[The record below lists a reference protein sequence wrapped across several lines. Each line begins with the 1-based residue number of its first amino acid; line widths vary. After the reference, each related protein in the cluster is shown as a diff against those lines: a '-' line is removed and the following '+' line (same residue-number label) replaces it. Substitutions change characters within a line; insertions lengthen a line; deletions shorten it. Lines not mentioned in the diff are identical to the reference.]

1 MATVAVENGPKVV
14 DVPEI
19 LVPSHQGNFPLDS
32 AVIEALPQGDTLI
45 SAERYGNS
53 AWSSTARLTVKK
65 ENGKLHDYFAKIITG
80 ELAEA
85 RVLGEFNCMLELW
98 RAMPNIVPQPRA
110 HGKCHGMDA
119 ACYFVCDYLEIDHR
133 PPDAVKLGA
142 KIAELHRVSK
152 SPTGQFGFHVTPYDG
167 KLPLV
172 ADWDPSWVSF
182 YGKLLKGVYQ
192 HDISVNGYW
201 KELDDAMELTLN
213 KVIPRLLGPLEEDGR
228 TVKPCLI
235 HGDLWEENIGTEL
248 RTGELYIF
256 DSCAY
261 YAHHEMA
268 IGMWR
273 VDHHHMKAKE
283 YRNQYFQN
291 YEPDEPAEEC
301 DDRNR
306 LYAIK
311 ERIMY
316 SAHVPGSKARE
327 QALEDMLYLIEQ
339 YVEEDTPIL

>member
-1 MATVAVENGPKVV
+1 MAAFAVEKS
-14 DVPEI
+14 PEI
-19 LVPSHQGNFPLDS
+19 LDAHEIVEPYFQGNFPLDI
-32 AVIEALPQGDTLI
+32 AVHDALPQGDTLI
-45 SAERYGNS
+45 SAEHHGKS
-53 AWSSTARLTVKK
+53 AWSSTARITVRK
-65 ENGKLHDYFAKIITG
+65 EDGQLHDYFAKIITG
-80 ELAEA
+80 ERAEA
-85 RVLGEFNCMLELW
+85 RVLGEYTCMLELW
-98 RAMPNIVPQPRA
+98 KTMPTLVPRPRA
-110 HGKCHGMDA
+110 HGRCHGIEA
-119 ACYFVCDYLEIDHR
+119 SYFVGDYLEINHGQ
-133 PPDAVKLGA
+133 PDAVKLGS

-182 YGKLLKGVYQ
+182 FGKLLKGVYQ
-192 HDISVNGYW
+192 HDVRVNGYW
-201 KELDDAMELTLN
+201 KELDDAMGLILS
-213 KVIPRLLGPLEEDGR
+213 KVVPRLLGPLEADGR

-235 HGDLWEENIGTEL
+235 HGDLWEENIGTEPG
-248 RTGELYIF
+248 TGELYIF

-327 QALEDMLYLIEQ
+327 QALEDMLYLIKQ

>member
-1 MATVAVENGPKVV
+1 MATVAVGDGPKVV
-14 DVPEI
+14 NVPEI
-19 LVPSHQGNFPLDS
+19 VVPSHQGNFPLDS
-32 AVIEALPQGDTLI
+32 AVVEALPKGDTLI

-53 AWSSTARLTVKK
+53 AWSSTARITVQK
-65 ENGKLHDYFAKIITG
+65 EDGRLHDYFAKIITG

-85 RVLGEFNCMLELW
+85 R
-98 RAMPNIVPQPRA
+98 PRA
-110 HGKCHGMDA
+110 YGRCHGMEA

-172 ADWDPSWVSF
+172 ADWDPSWASF
-182 YGKLLKGVYQ
+182 YGKLLQGVYQ
-192 HDISVNGYW
+192 HDVGVNGYW
-201 KELDDAMELTLN
+201 KELDDAMELTLT
-213 KVIPRLLGPLEEDGR
+213 KVVPRLLGPLEEDGR

-235 HGDLWEENIGTEL
+235 HGDLWEENIGTEI
-248 RTGELYIF
+248 RTGELYIY

-283 YRNQYFQN
+283 YRNHYFQN
-291 YEPDEPAEEC
+291 YEPDEPVEEC

-339 YVEEDTPIL
+339 YVEEEETPML